1 MCKTI
6 NEDSAETK
14 INLYKMW
21 LTSIHDKVTCTRT
34 VLQIS
39 RLVYR
44 HFPSICRREKRPE
57 C

>member
-21 LTSIHDKVTCTRT
+21 LTSIHDKVTCTYSSADFYAS
-34 VLQIS
+34 VS
-39 RLVYR
+39 S
-44 HFPSICRREKRPE
+44 FPLHMSTREE
-57 C
+57 T